1 MGLLDDL
8 KKQAENR
15 LQQVPSV
22 RENELE
28 KHAYSQPVNS
38 ALKEASSYFS
48 ELAQS
53 LNVVK
58 PDVRRQY
65 YLEGSAKLANLLQCD
80 YLTRD
85 RRKTV
90 GGNDYLLDVS
100 LHYFCVGNESLT
112 FEKETRQ
119 ANMIKEYLWAY
130 SLPFQ
135 DRDVRDS
142 NGRIVRSIITVMGK
156 VPSSVTLTGDWDTGD
171 FELKLRNVEVLGD
184 VKQAFDTADINRD
197 FFEEIG
203 KVVLGQPNQL
213 RSFGRHSK
221 DPLPASFSP
230 R

>member
-8 KKQAENR
+8 KKQAEAR

-22 RENELE
+22 REGELE
-28 KHAYSQPVNS
+28 KHAYSQPVHH
-38 ALKEASSYFS
+38 ALKAASTYLS

-65 YLEGSAKLANLLQCD
+65 YLEGSAKFSNLLQRD
-80 YLTRD
+80 YTARD
-85 RRKTV
+85 RRRTV

-100 LHYFCVGNESLT
+100 LHFFCVGNESLT

-135 DRDVRDS
+135 DRDVRDD
-142 NGRIVRSIITVMGK
+142 NGRIVRSIITVSGK
-156 VPSSVTLTGDWDTGD
+156 VPSSVTLVGDWDSGE
-171 FELKLRNVEVLGD
+171 FELKLRNVELLGE
-184 VKQAFDTADINRD
+184 VNQAFDVGDINRD

-203 KVVLGQPNQL
+203 KLVLGQPNQL
-213 RSFGRHSK
+213 RSFGRRSK
-221 DPLPASFSP
+221 DPLPASFAP